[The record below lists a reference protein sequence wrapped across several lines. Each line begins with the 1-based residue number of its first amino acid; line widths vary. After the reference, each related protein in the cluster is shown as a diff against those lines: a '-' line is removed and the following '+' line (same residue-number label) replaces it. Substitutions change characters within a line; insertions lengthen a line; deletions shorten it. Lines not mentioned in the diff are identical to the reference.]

1 MSEECCVKKSVV
13 AVKKSVVAVMKSER
27 VSEDR
32 LRRRD
37 RGEKSMAG
45 THIKHV
51 ESCPPSPMDSS
62 SI

>member
-1 MSEECCVKKSVV
+1 MSEECC
-13 AVKKSVVAVMKSER
+13 VKKSVVAVMKSER